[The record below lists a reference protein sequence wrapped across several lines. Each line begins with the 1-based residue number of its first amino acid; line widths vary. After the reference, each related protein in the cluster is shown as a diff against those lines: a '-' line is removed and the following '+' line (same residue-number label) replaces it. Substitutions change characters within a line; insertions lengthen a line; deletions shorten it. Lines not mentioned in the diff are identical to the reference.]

1 MAKFEFRINTT
12 TGELIIHF
20 DTLQEFQDNLKSI
33 DVESMVKAVNDK
45 LGAIVS
51 AEPRQPKPGFED
63 IYRFTRDGYV
73 ELLKVPESKI
83 DTIGLVL
90 FAFDPNPALF
100 NYIARSSGVQ
110 DPSVYLS
117 TKQYQ
122 KYFTRTKDGY
132 LLNQEGKIWILRDVV
147 PKIKPQPTTS

>member
-20 DTLQEFQDNLKSI
+20 DTLREFQDNLKSI
-33 DVESMVKAVNDK
+33 DVESMVKAVDDK
-45 LGAIVS
+45 LGAIVA

-90 FAFDPNPALF
+90 FAVDPNPALF
-100 NYIARSSGVQ
+100 NHIARSSGVQ

-132 LLNQEGKIWILRDVV
+132 LLNQEGKIWILKDVV